1 MTFQH
6 PARAAVGL
14 TAAGAALV
22 LAGCGGT
29 PKSADVTVTVT
40 PTVTATGA
48 PGQAP
53 APSATSDVKG
63 RAFDYGTVR
72 KVSTIAGTTVIVL
85 DRWTW
90 KGLDD
95 AKLAQQGV
103 PTGPFTGPVPYE
115 NQNDKLVYSIP
126 VVAGARILVHH
137 CVAKDQPLQTKSA
150 DAAALAALP
159 DRENTVLVKLDDQGR
174 MVAADNIPGC
184 PG

>member
-6 PARAAVGL
+6 RARVVAGLAAV
-14 TAAGAALV
+14 ASFA
-22 LAGCGGT
+22 LAGCGGS
-29 PKSADVTVTVT
+29 PKNADVTVTVT
-40 PTVTATGA
+40 PTVTAKA
-48 PGQAP
+48 AP
-53 APSATSDVKG
+53 ATKTPAPKATSDVKG
-63 RAFDYGTVR
+63 RAFDFGTVT
-72 KVSTIAGTTVIVL
+72 KVGTVAGTTVIEL

-103 PTGPFTGPVPYE
+103 PTKPFRGKVPYE
-115 NQNDKLVYSIP
+115 NQNDKLTYSIP
-126 VVAGARILVHH
+126 VVDGARILVHH
-137 CVAKDQPLQTKSA
+137 CIAADQPLQTKSA
-150 DAAALAALP
+150 DAAALAGLP